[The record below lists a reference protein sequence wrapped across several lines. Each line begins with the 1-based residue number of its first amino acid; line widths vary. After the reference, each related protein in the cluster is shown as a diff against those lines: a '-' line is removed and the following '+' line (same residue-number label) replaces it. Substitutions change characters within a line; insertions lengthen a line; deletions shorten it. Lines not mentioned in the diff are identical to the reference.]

1 MKKYHGSIDGIGL
14 MENEKSQKNENK
26 KSKKNVGFS

>member
-14 MENEKSQKNENK
+14 RAKENEKSQKNENK
-26 KSKKNVGFS
+26 NVGFS